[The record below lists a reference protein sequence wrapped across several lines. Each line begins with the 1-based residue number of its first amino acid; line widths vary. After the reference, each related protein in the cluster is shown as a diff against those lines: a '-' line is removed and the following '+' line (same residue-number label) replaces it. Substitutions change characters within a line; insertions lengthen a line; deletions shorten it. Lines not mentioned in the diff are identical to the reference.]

1 MRTQYVSTLQL
12 DQARLAKDLE
22 HALTFK
28 FSEAYSNY
36 LIGGPWKSAMLW
48 ATGGDEGDGL
58 LTNYDYQD
66 RSTFT
71 EYGRQLPYIQE
82 IITSVANTTRLTFV
96 RLAVFAKSVIVPHRD
111 YIELAEIPQDARS
124 AHRLHIPLATHE
136 DCFFSEDN
144 QVYRMQAGEVWHFDA
159 SQIHSVASFSAEPR
173 IHIIFDFADR
183 PQDGPI
189 LTIPDEG
196 NGTIEPGRI
205 VQRPPLPDAERAALA
220 RLSTVLT
227 MDTFNEVFAIVVK
240 THFRRDGG
248 DGFVWETML
257 DLSRA
262 SADPAV
268 LPHATE
274 LHQYFTLDRPS
285 GSGQA

>member
-1 MRTQYVSTLQL
+1 MRTQYVNTLTL
-12 DQARLAKDLE
+12 DEARLAKDLE
-22 HALTFK
+22 QALTFK

-58 LTNYDYQD
+58 LTNYHYDQ

-82 IITSVANTTRLTFV
+82 IITSVANTARLNFV
-96 RLAVFAKSVIVPHRD
+96 RLAVFSKSVIVPHRD
-111 YIELAEIPQDARS
+111 YIELAEIPEDSRS

-136 DCFFSEDN
+136 DCYFSEDN
-144 QVYRMQAGEVWHFDA
+144 VVYRMRAGEVWHFDA
-159 SQIHSVASFSAEPR
+159 SQIHSVASFSGEPR
-173 IHIIFDFADR
+173 IHLIFDFADR

-189 LTIPDEG
+189 LAVPDEG
-196 NGTIEPGRI
+196 NGTIDASR
-205 VQRPPLPDAERAALA
+205 VVHRPPLPDAERSSLK
-220 RLSTVLT
+220 RLSQVLT
-227 MDTFNEVFAIVVK
+227 MDTFNEVFGIVVK

-248 DGFVWETML
+248 AGFVWDTMIGL
-257 DLSRA
+257 ARD

-268 LPHATE
+268 LTHATE
-274 LHQYFTLDRPS
+274 LRQYFTLDRPS